1 MQRAVEHRIGV
12 QAPAEL
18 VWEIVSD
25 FSSWGDWNPIHPLAE
40 GQMKIGTPLTV
51 HHALPGEP
59 VRVIQPVVQ
68 DWVPYEQLH
77 WRTSRLGGFVTAI
90 RYLEIES
97 MGPASSTFS
106 NGELFMG
113 LLVRWVSRDERR
125 KLRAAFTQMGEAL
138 RDHAETVWA
147 ARQAGAPA
155 SP

>member
-1 MQRAVEHRIGV
+1 MQRAVEHRIGI

-25 FSSWGDWNPIHPLAE
+25 FASWSDWNPIHPVAE

-59 VRVIQPVVQ
+59 VRVMQPIVQ

-77 WRTSRLGGFVTAI
+77 WRTTRLGGFVTAI
-90 RYLEIES
+90 RYLEIEN

-106 NGELFMG
+106 NGELYMG
-113 LLVRWVSRDERR
+113 MLVRWVSRDERR

-138 RDHAETVWA
+138 RDHAEARWA
-147 ARQAGAPA
+147 ARQADTPA
-155 SP
+155 NP